1 MISKKLD
8 KESIFESM
16 DVFSKHF
23 EFTFG
28 GKDKFKSYIVG
39 YFTFFTLFVVI
50 YLIWLLGKEIL
61 YRNVLLDIICFNN
74 KYYVDKIIIYNS

>member
-28 GKDKFKSYIVG
+28 GKDKFKSYIGG

-61 YRNVLLDIICFNN
+61 YRNVTQRLSGY
-74 KYYVDKIIIYNS
+74 KYKR